1 VAPLDAASLPNA
13 DALGAEIMRRAEALA
28 LHSEDGPG
36 LTRAFLTPQHRAAAA
51 LITSWMRA
59 AGMAVHMDAIGNVVG
74 RYEGAE
80 PGRPALLLGSH
91 QDSVRH
97 GGAFDGM
104 LGIIT
109 PISCIAALHAAGL
122 RLPFAIEV
130 IAFGDEE
137 GLRFHSTLLGSR
149 AIAGTFDP
157 ADLQR
162 RDADDMTMDTALRT
176 FGLDPAGIPAL
187 ARRREDVLG
196 FVELH
201 IEQGPVLEA
210 RDLPVGVVTAI
221 AGCTRLAVV
230 VDGMAGHAGTV
241 PMAQRRDALAAAAE
255 AVLAIERRCSAAREL
270 VGTVGRL
277 VVAPG
282 AANVI
287 PGRVTFSVDIRAPE
301 DQARLAAV
309 HDIAAAVDE
318 IAVRRK
324 VSLAVE
330 TVLDAPGC
338 ACAPWLMDRL
348 DAAVAAEGVTPMRL
362 FSGAGHDAM
371 AMARLADVGMLFV
384 RCAGGISHR
393 ADESITAEDAGIAA
407 RVLLRFITAFEAP

>member
-1 VAPLDAASLPNA
+1 MAPLDAASLPSA
-13 DALGAEIMRRAEALA
+13 DSLGAEIMRRAEALA
-28 LHSEDGPG
+28 LHSEEGPG

-80 PGRPALLLGSH
+80 PGGPALLLGSH

-104 LGIIT
+104 LGIIA
-109 PISCIAALHAAGL
+109 PISCIAALNAAGV
-122 RLPFAIEV
+122 RLPFAVEV

-149 AIAGTFDP
+149 AIAGTFDA

-162 RDADDMTMDTALRT
+162 RDADDATMDTALRA
-176 FGLDPAGIPAL
+176 FGLDPAGILAL
-187 ARRREDVLG
+187 ARRREDVLA

-255 AVLAIERRCSAAREL
+255 AVLAIERRCGEAPEL

-309 HDIAAAVDE
+309 HDIAAALDD
-318 IAVRRK
+318 IASRRR

-348 DAAVAAEGVTPMRL
+348 DAAVAAEGIEPLRL

-371 AMARLADVGMLFV
+371 ALAQLTDVGMLFV

-407 RVLLRFITAFEAP
+407 RVLLRFITAFAAP